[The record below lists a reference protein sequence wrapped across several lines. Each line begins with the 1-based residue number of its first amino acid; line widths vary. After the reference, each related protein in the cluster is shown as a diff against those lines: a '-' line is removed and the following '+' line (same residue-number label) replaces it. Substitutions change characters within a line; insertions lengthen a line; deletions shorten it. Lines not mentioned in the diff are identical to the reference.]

1 MISDFITSKT
11 DRVRLKKVDHQSK
24 FVLRKLFYR
33 LLICL
38 DVETDQYRFI
48 SLRYEYNLIQ
58 LNVASM
64 LLIEWMKKIRFFLTK
79 RENERSTMRIWLRV
93 QESKNSVTWSTSNRA
108 LSFYQWLIHCNE
120 QYRRLFI
127 NLLTSRRV
135 VLRLFNRDNL
145 FKSRWFLSY
154 FLIFEVVEKSMST
167 KMNMRFW
174 WNQIEVTTKLEDDL
188 IRSKNLRYE
197 QRSRFSE
204 ESR

>member
-188 IRSKNLRYE
+188 IRRKNLRDE